1 MHAGKKTEEGGK
13 PMKAVR
19 KIDKGSFPSDQELA
33 GIKRR
38 NGDCNDDC

>member
-19 KIDKGSFPSDQELA
+19 KTDKGSFPSAQELA

-38 NGDCNDDC
+38 DGDSNNDC